1 MQLIY
6 PANKSN
12 SSITKKFIFAN
23 KTFNDMLQRIQSIY
37 LLLASLALIALFIF
51 PFVHNVYVNNKPIT
65 VMVTGIYQDVNGQEA
80 HTGFFTALTAA
91 TGVVALLPLI
101 IIFLY
106 KNRKQQIALC
116 YSAMLVIIGYSYWV
130 SQTVKNTVQDAS
142 LAMGNYGIGILLLSV
157 SILFVVL
164 AQKAIQR
171 DEKLV
176 KSADRL
182 R

>member
-1 MQLIY
+1 
-6 PANKSN
+6 
-12 SSITKKFIFAN
+12 
-23 KTFNDMLQRIQSIY
+23 MLQRIQSIY
-37 LLLASLALIALFIF
+37 LLLASLTLFALFLF
-51 PFVHNVYVNNKPIT
+51 PLVHNVYVNSKPIT
-65 VMVTGIYQDVNGQEA
+65 VMVTGIFQDVNGQQA
-80 HTGFFTALTAA
+80 HTEFFIALTAA
-91 TGVVALLPLI
+91 TAVVGLLPLV

-116 YSAMLVIIGYSYWV
+116 YAMMLVIIGYSYWV
-130 SQTVKNTVQDAS
+130 SQSAKNAIQDVNLTMS
-142 LAMGNYGIGILLLSV
+142 NYGIGIILLSV
-157 SILFVVL
+157 SIVFVLL

>member
-1 MQLIY
+1 
-6 PANKSN
+6 
-12 SSITKKFIFAN
+12 
-23 KTFNDMLQRIQSIY
+23 MLQRIQSIY
-37 LLLASLALIALFIF
+37 LLLASLTLFALFLF
-51 PFVHNVYVNNKPIT
+51 PLVHNVYVNSKPIT
-65 VMVTGIYQDVNGQEA
+65 VMVTGIFQDVNGQQT
-80 HTGFFTALTAA
+80 HTEFFTALTAA
-91 TGVVALLPLI
+91 TAVVALLPLV

-116 YSAMLVIIGYSYWV
+116 YATMLIIIGYSYWV
-130 SQTVKNTVQDAS
+130 SQSAKKAIQDANLTMS
-142 LAMGNYGIGILLLSV
+142 NYGIGIILLSV
-157 SILFVVL
+157 SIVFVLL

>member
-1 MQLIY
+1 
-6 PANKSN
+6 
-12 SSITKKFIFAN
+12 
-23 KTFNDMLQRIQSIY
+23 MLQRIQSIY
-37 LLLASLALIALFIF
+37 LLLAGLAIFGLFLF
-51 PFVHNVYVNNKPIT
+51 PLVHNVYVNNKPIT
-65 VMVTGIYQDVNGQEA
+65 VMVTGIYQDVSGQQA
-80 HTGFFTALTAA
+80 HTDFFTALTGA
-91 TGVVALLPLI
+91 TAVVGLLPLG
-101 IIFLY
+101 IIFMY

-116 YSAMLVIIGYSYWV
+116 YSAMLVIIGYSYWA
-130 SQTVKNTVQDAS
+130 SQMVKTAIGGSDITMS
-142 LAMGNYGIGILLLSV
+142 NYGIGIILLSV